1 MLIKLLNSTW
11 TPKNVIPWE
20 NLIPTKIPSFP
31 SFFIKTGIYCWP
43 NNFPQYIQCPKIP
56 FMELPL
62 VKFQI
67 YPISPSVHH
76 HSPNDSRFISSQ
88 WSLSLWGSWALRHGF
103 IWYNM
108 WLFLIMSESESDSLW
123 LCQKVKVGC
132 STLWHFL
139 CFASRSIGGCHN
151 IKVN

>member
-31 SFFIKTGIYCWP
+31 SFFIKTGIYRWP

-108 WLFLIMSESESDSLW
+108 WLFLGPRGPLRTPLMSVVRRCPQRFLTQP
-123 LCQKVKVGC
+123 LIILFQ
-132 STLWHFL
+132 TL
-139 CFASRSIGGCHN
+139 S
-151 IKVN
+151 

>member
-108 WLFLIMSESESDSLW
+108 WLFLGPRGPLRTPLVPIRPLSVVRNKNSRNLSLFFFR
-123 LCQKVKVGC
+123 L
-132 STLWHFL
+132 
-139 CFASRSIGGCHN
+139 
-151 IKVN
+151 

>member
-56 FMELPL
+56 FMEPPL

-67 YPISPSVHH
+67 YPIIPSVHH

-108 WLFLIMSESESDSLW
+108 WLFLGPRGPLRTPLMSVRCCPVVRNKNSRNLSLFFFR
-123 LCQKVKVGC
+123 L
-132 STLWHFL
+132 
-139 CFASRSIGGCHN
+139 
-151 IKVN
+151 